1 MSAGPAVRGGLSR
14 AEAVRSAG
22 AMGSVGLEESA
33 GGGSRS
39 STVACPHF
47 VIIYIFCGRDD
58 GGVFFS
64 LSLFCS
70 RSQVSTYTAILVC
83 PWGSG
88 AALGWRKVIALDRG
102 GHHG

>member
-1 MSAGPAVRGGLSR
+1 
-14 AEAVRSAG
+14 
-22 AMGSVGLEESA
+22 MGSVGLEESA

-47 VIIYIFCGRDD
+47 VITIFSCGRDD
-58 GGVFFS
+58 IFFVFS
-64 LSLFCS
+64 LLFCFCS
-70 RSQVSTYTAILVC
+70 RSQGSTYTAILVC